1 LSATVSG
8 RLRVYELAVIVVV
21 ACCLL
26 PLVRAVLTVS
36 DRLLTAVFFPAER
49 AHRLR
54 NEAFLP
60 AGRAHRLRSEAAY
73 RRRTQAAER
82 AHWLLERNL
91 NAEQQRTFA
100 TGGFIDVRASGGRVY
115 RIEGDGFVGR
125 LSEDEKSLTAQY
137 CIMPTVAMPVADRLL
152 ALKLMLE
159 TAEEEF
165 LRTAHHLGRPA

>member
-1 LSATVSG
+1 M
-8 RLRVYELAVIVVV
+8 RVYELAVVVVV

-36 DRLLTAVFFPAER
+36 DRLVTAVFFPAER
-49 AHRLR
+49 AHRLH
-54 NEAFLP
+54 NEGFFL
-60 AGRAHRLRSEAAY
+60 AGRAHWLLSEAAY
-73 RRRTQAAER
+73 SERTKAAER

-100 TGGFIDVRASGGRVY
+100 TSGFINVRASGGRVY
-115 RIEGDGFVGR
+115 RLEGAGFVGR
-125 LSEDEKSLTAQY
+125 LSEDGKSLRAQY

-159 TAEEEF
+159 TDEEEF
-165 LRTAHHLGRPA
+165 LSTAHHLSRLA